1 MHAKVILFWKAV
13 EQKCVPSAVA
23 EVALLAHNGRDDAP
37 FDIYIGTRGVNG
49 SDTLNA
55 FEGLQARAHRGQ
67 NDVAERAVH
76 EQL

>member
-13 EQKCVPSAVA
+13 EQKCVLQQSQ
-23 EVALLAHNGRDDAP
+23 EGALLAHNGRDDAP
-37 FDIYIGTRGVNG
+37 FDICNGTRGVNG

>member
-23 EVALLAHNGRDDAP
+23 EGALLAHNGRDDAP
-37 FDIYIGTRGVNG
+37 FDVGDIGTRGVNG

-76 EQL
+76 